1 MVREVL
7 SLRAEAQGS
16 GFRQLEGLVHAQV
29 QSDESRPVE
38 NVPAEC
44 AKAHKAWARTWVR
57 RIAEKGIWS
66 CLCERGIAIGDIS
79 GNGSGGGQ
87 PRFATPDSMV
97 VYKDAIGWAATAVDR
112 VQA

>member
-7 SLRAEAQGS
+7 SLRAEAQVS

-66 CLCERGIAIGDIS
+66 CLCERGIAIVDIIR
-79 GNGSGGGQ
+79 NATARRH
-87 PRFATPDSMV
+87 PRFPPPNSIVAFN
-97 VYKDAIGWAATAVDR
+97 
-112 VQA
+112 